1 MYLTSKGDG
10 SLLVI
15 NSFTGDA
22 LAIMLPIIKIF
33 GGDYANLWAEQSNR
47 ILEQTLPLLE
57 KAGLVVSA
65 EELKSRKLILDTNL
79 EDVKVIIIRASDV
92 PVFVQHGAADIGIA
106 GKDVLLEHGAN
117 GLFELLDLGIAKCR
131 LMVAAEPSQDL
142 NQSTLKI
149 ATKYVNSAKQY
160 FQAKGQ
166 QVEVIKLYG
175 AMELAPIVGLA
186 HCIVDLVD
194 TGNTLKAN
202 GLIPLDHIQD
212 ISSRLVVNSASFNTK
227 HTEIKDWLTRIEANL

>member
-1 MYLTSKGDG
+1 MLTIALSKG
-10 SLLVI
+10 
-15 NSFTGDA
+15 
-22 LAIMLPIIKIF
+22 KILKQ
-33 GGDYANLWAEQSNR
+33 A
-47 ILEQTLPLLE
+47 LPLLE
-57 KAGLVVSA
+57 NAGLVISSK
-65 EELKSRKLILDTNL
+65 ELKSRKLILDTNL
-79 EDVKVIIIRASDV
+79 DDVKVIIIRASDV
-92 PVFVQHGAADIGIA
+92 PVFVQHSAADIGIA

-131 LMVAAEPSQDL
+131 LMVAAKPNQDL

-149 ATKYVNSAKQY
+149 ATKYINSAKQY
-160 FQAKGQ
+160 FQEKGQ

-175 AMELAPIVGLA
+175 AIELAPIVGLA

-202 GLIPLDHIQD
+202 GLVPLDHIQD

-227 HTEIKDWLTRIEANL
+227 HTEIKDWVARINENL